1 MNEEGEGKGKE
12 THAQVLGDWDTL
24 GRIGLGDAAWD
35 KAGRWIR
42 GTLYRSWGLGDL
54 ARRPGLIE
62 NWRATGC

>member
-12 THAQVLGDWDTL
+12 LQEQMLGDWDTL

-35 KAGRWIR
+35 QAGQWIR
-42 GTLYRSWGLGDL
+42 GTSYRAWGLGDRAGWPVL
-54 ARRPGLIE
+54 TE